1 MQIRSQYLI
10 QDNHNDYTSEPPFSR
25 ARAPLPVSLPLV
37 YTRVRASTARYTV
50 SPPHPPPLFAG
61 RALILLTLPPS
72 LTSVLFLAPTRSCT
86 LGSWKCLDA
95 LRRPAG
101 SRGKNATLLII
112 KYARDAARGRREGGK
127 EGGTNGRYVICGC
140 TVWFGSTCR
149 KRWRRGG
156 FLRRR

>member
-1 MQIRSQYLI
+1 MIIR
-10 QDNHNDYTSEPPFSR
+10 P
-25 ARAPLPVSLPLV
+25 SLP
-37 YTRVRASTARYTV
+37 SHGPARLCPYLCLSCTHV
-50 SPPHPPPLFAG
+50 CAHPQPDIPSLL
-61 RALILLTLPPS
+61 LILLLFLRDARLSSSPSLPP